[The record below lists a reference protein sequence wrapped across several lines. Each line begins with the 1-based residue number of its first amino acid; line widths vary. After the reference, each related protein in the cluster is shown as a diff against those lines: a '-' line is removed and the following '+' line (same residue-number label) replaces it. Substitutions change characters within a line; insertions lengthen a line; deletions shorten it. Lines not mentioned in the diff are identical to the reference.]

1 MQLCTPDQANV
12 SEQQLSRLDASMQAV
27 VDKGHLN
34 GIQVLLARRDKPF
47 HFASFGWQDKES
59 DVAMADDT
67 IFRIYSMTKPIVSVA
82 AMMLFE
88 EGRLQLADPV
98 GEYLPGFHH
107 LKVYIDEN
115 TNANL
120 ERPVL
125 IRDLLTHTAGLTYGF
140 DPEHPVDRRY
150 ADVQILDLQLS
161 PDDFLARLCRFPL
174 LFQPG
179 TEWRYSV
186 ATDVLGMVVAAV
198 RGQSLGEA
206 LNSMIFE
213 PLGMKDTRFQVPE
226 VDRHR
231 LAVLYQANRH
241 GRLEPLPKSN
251 PEVEAVVIGVKR
263 ESGGGGLVGTTAD
276 YYRFAQMML
285 NKGTLDGVRLLGPRT
300 VRYMTTNHL
309 TKDMTE
315 VFGDERNGYGAY
327 GFGLGFRVMQNPG
340 RHRYLTG
347 LGEYGWAG
355 AANTHFWID
364 PNADLIG
371 IFMSQLMPSN
381 LHLAHMFQSQAYAAL
396 ND

>member
-1 MQLCTPDQANV
+1 MQLCTPAQANV
-12 SEQQLSRLDASMQAV
+12 SERQLSRLDASMQAV

-34 GIQVLLARRDKPF
+34 GIQILLARRDKPF
-47 HFASFGWQDKES
+47 HFASFGWQDKEN

-98 GEYLPGFHH
+98 GKYLPGFHH

-140 DPEHPVDRRY
+140 DPDHPVDRMY
-150 ADVQILDLQLS
+150 ADVQILDLQSS
-161 PDDFLARLCRFPL
+161 PDDFLTRLCRFPL

-198 RGQSLGEA
+198 RGQSLGES

-213 PLGMKDTRFQVPE
+213 PLGMKDTRFRVPE
-226 VDRHR
+226 ADLHR
-231 LAVLYQANRH
+231 LAVTYQANRY
-241 GRLEPLPKSN
+241 GRLEPMPRSH
-251 PEVEAVVIGVKR
+251 PDSVDVGVKR
-263 ESGGGGLVGTTAD
+263 ESGGGGLLGTTAD
-276 YYRFAQMML
+276 YLRFAQMLL
-285 NKGTLDGVRLLGPRT
+285 NEGTVDGVRLLGPRT
-300 VRYMTTNHL
+300 VRYMATNHL
-309 TKDMTE
+309 KKGME
-315 VFGDERNGYGAY
+315 VFGNVDG

-340 RHRYLTG
+340 GYRYLSG
-347 LGEYGWAG
+347 VGEYGWAG
-355 AANTHFWID
+355 AANTYFWID
-364 PNADLIG
+364 PNADLLG
-371 IFMSQLMPSN
+371 IFMSQLMPSG
-381 LHLAHMFQSQAYAAL
+381 LHDVARLFQSQAYAAL

>member
-12 SEQQLSRLDASMQAV
+12 SEQQLSRLDASMQAM

-34 GIQVLLARRDKPF
+34 GIQVLLARRNKPF
-47 HFASFGWQDKES
+47 HFASFGWQDKAN
-59 DVAMADDT
+59 DVSMADDT

-88 EGRLQLADPV
+88 EGQLRIADPV

-125 IRDLLTHTAGLTYGF
+125 IKDLLTHTAGLTYGF
-140 DPEHPVDRRY
+140 DPDHPVDRMY
-150 ADVQILDLQLS
+150 SDVQILDLQSS

-198 RGQSLGEA
+198 SGQSLGES

-213 PLGMKDTRFQVPE
+213 PLGMKDTRFQVPGT
-226 VDRHR
+226 DLHR
-231 LAVLYQANRH
+231 LSVNYQETSR
-241 GRLEPLPKSN
+241 GRLSPMPN
-251 PEVEAVVIGVKR
+251 PERDPVVVGVKR

-276 YYRFAQMML
+276 YYRFARML
-285 NKGTLDGVRLLGPRT
+285 LNEGTVDGVRLLGPRT
-300 VRYMTTNHL
+300 VRYMAANHL

-315 VFGDERNGYGAY
+315 VFGDENNGYGAY

-340 RHRYLTG
+340 RYRYLTG
-347 LGEYGWAG
+347 AGEYGWAG

-381 LHLAHMFQSQAYAAL
+381 LHLAHTFQSQAYAAL

>member
-12 SEQQLSRLDASMQAV
+12 SERQLTKLAASMQAV

-47 HFASFGWQDKES
+47 HFASFGWQDKAN
-59 DVAMADDT
+59 DVAMANDT

-98 GEYLPGFHH
+98 GEYLPEFHR
-107 LKVYIDEN
+107 LKVCIDEN
-115 TNANL
+115 TNGNL

-140 DPEHPVDRRY
+140 DPDHPVDRMY
-150 ADVQILDLQLS
+150 ADIQILDLQSS
-161 PDDFLARLCRFPL
+161 PDDFLTRLCRFPL

-226 VDRHR
+226 ADLHR
-231 LAVLYQANRH
+231 LSVNYQETTR
-241 GRLEPLPKSN
+241 GRLSPMPN
-251 PEVEAVVIGVKR
+251 PERDPVVVGVKR

-276 YYRFAQMML
+276 YYQFAHML
-285 NKGTLDGVRLLGPRT
+285 LNEGTVDGVRLLGPRT
-300 VRYMTTNHL
+300 VRYMATNHL
-309 TKDMTE
+309 KKGME
-315 VFGDERNGYGAY
+315 VFGNVDG

-340 RHRYLTG
+340 GYRYLSG
-347 LGEYGWAG
+347 VGEYGWAG
-355 AANTHFWID
+355 AANTYFWID
-364 PNADLIG
+364 PNADLLG
-371 IFMSQLMPSN
+371 IFMSQLMPSG
-381 LHLAHMFQSQAYAAL
+381 LHDIARLFQSQAYAAL

>member
-34 GIQVLLARRDKPF
+34 GIQVLLARRNKPF
-47 HFASFGWQDKES
+47 HFVSFGWQDKEN
-59 DVAMADDT
+59 DVSMADDT

-88 EGRLQLADPV
+88 EGQLQIADPV

-107 LKVYIDEN
+107 LKVYIDGN

-125 IRDLLTHTAGLTYGF
+125 IWDLLTHTAGLTYGF
-140 DPEHPVDRRY
+140 DPDHPVDRMY
-150 ADVQILDLQLS
+150 ADVQILDLQSS
-161 PDDFLARLCRFPL
+161 PDDFLARLCGFPL

-198 RGQSLGEA
+198 RGQSLGES

-226 VDRHR
+226 ADLHR
-231 LAVLYQANRH
+231 LAVAYQANRH
-241 GRLEPLPKSN
+241 GRLEPMSGSN
-251 PEVEAVVIGVKR
+251 PDPVVVGVKR

-276 YYRFAQMML
+276 YLRFAQMLL
-285 NKGTLDGVRLLGPRT
+285 NEGTFDGTRLLGPRT

-315 VFGDERNGYGAY
+315 VFGDEQIGYGAY

-340 RHRYLTG
+340 RYRYLTG
-347 LGEYGWAG
+347 AGEYGWSG

-381 LHLAHMFQSQAYAAL
+381 LHLANLFQSQAYAAL

>member
-12 SEQQLSRLDASMQAV
+12 SEEQLSRLDASMQAV

-34 GIQVLLARRDKPF
+34 GIQVLLARRDTPF
-47 HFASFGWQDKES
+47 HFASFGWQDKAN
-59 DVAMADDT
+59 DIPIADDT

-226 VDRHR
+226 VDRQR